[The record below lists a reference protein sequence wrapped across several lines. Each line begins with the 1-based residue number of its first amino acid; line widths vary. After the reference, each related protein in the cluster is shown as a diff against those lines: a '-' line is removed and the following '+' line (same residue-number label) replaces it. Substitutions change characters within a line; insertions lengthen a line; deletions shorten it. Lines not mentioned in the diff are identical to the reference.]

1 VSNVKPHVLLVAAK
15 WWPLSTRMA
24 IALLQNGC
32 VVSAISPRSHLLSF
46 VDGISTLYRYS
57 STDSLASLHR
67 AVVDAK
73 PDIVV
78 PCDDGAAAQCRAL
91 HDLDSNLRPLI
102 EKSLGSLQSFGLLE
116 NRYRFLSASRDL
128 GLCIPRTQKVI
139 QKQDLI
145 DWHQIGGEKTVVKVD
160 GDSGGNG
167 VRICESLAE
176 SLTAFEALR
185 RSPNRLAAWKRILID
200 KDPLAFWLRK
210 QPREVTVQEFIDGR
224 PANSM
229 VLSWQGRML
238 ALVSV
243 VVVAADGPTGAATV
257 VRVIDDARMEEAA
270 RTLSAHL
277 QLSGFFGLDFVIE
290 RATGLPY
297 LIEINPRCTQL
308 GHLEATHGGSLGAG
322 LAAVLRGAGPREGEP
337 APVGTRIALF
347 PQAVAAGPVVKPLVD
362 ASVLDVPVNAPELIA
377 EMTKGMWPARQ
388 WIWRLYHTFNRARLQ
403 DPTIYEDY
411 GPPTLKA
418 EPVSAPLLSAQ
429 S

>member
-1 VSNVKPHVLLVAAK
+1 
-15 WWPLSTRMA
+15 MA
-24 IALLQNGC
+24 IALLKNGC
-32 VVSAISPRSHLLSF
+32 AVSAISPKSHLLSF
-46 VDGISTLYRYS
+46 VEGISILYRYS
-57 STDSLASLHR
+57 STASLASLHR
-67 AVVDAK
+67 AVVHAK

-91 HDLDSNLRPLI
+91 HDLDSNLGPLI
-102 EKSLGSLQSFGLLE
+102 EKSLGSLQSFGVLE
-116 NRYRFLSASRDL
+116 NRYRFLSTSRDL
-128 GLCIPRTQKVI
+128 GLCTPRTQKVV
-139 QKQDLI
+139 QKQDLV
-145 DWHQIGGEKTVVKVD
+145 DWHQIGRGKSVVKVD

-176 SLTAFEALR
+176 SLAAFEALR
-185 RSPNRLAAWKRILID
+185 RPPNRLAAWKRILID

-210 QPREVTVQEFIDGR
+210 QPREITVQEFIDGR

-270 RTLSAHL
+270 RSLSAHL

-290 RATGLPY
+290 RATGLPF

-308 GHLEATHGGSLGAG
+308 GHLEATDGGSLGAG
-322 LAAVLRGAGPREGEP
+322 LAAVLRGVGRREGEP
-337 APVGTRIALF
+337 TPLGSRIALF
-347 PQAVAAGPVVKPLVD
+347 PQSVAAGPIVRPLVD

-377 EMTKGMWPARQ
+377 EMTKGLWPSRQ

-403 DPTIYEDY
+403 EPTIYEDY
-411 GPPTLKA
+411 GPPALKA
-418 EPVSAPLLSAQ
+418 EPISASLLSAQ

>member
-1 VSNVKPHVLLVAAK
+1 
-15 WWPLSTRMA
+15 MA
-24 IALLQNGC
+24 IALLKNGC
-32 VVSAISPRSHLLSF
+32 TVSAISPRSHLLSF
-46 VDGISTLYRYS
+46 VDGISILYRYS
-57 STDSLASLHR
+57 STDSLASLRR

-91 HDLDSNLRPLI
+91 HDLDSNLGRLI
-102 EKSLGSLQSFGLLE
+102 EKSLGSLQSFGVLE
-116 NRYRFLSASRDL
+116 NRYRFLSTSRDL
-128 GLCIPRTQKVI
+128 GLCTPRTQKVV

-145 DWHQIGGEKTVVKVD
+145 DWHQICGEKAVVKVD

-176 SLTAFEALR
+176 SLSAFEALR
-185 RSPNRLAAWKRILID
+185 RSPNRLAAWKRIFVD
-200 KDPLAFWLRK
+200 KDPLALWLRK
-210 QPREVTVQEFIDGR
+210 QPRQITVQEYIDGR
-224 PANSM
+224 PANCM

-277 QLSGFFGLDFVIE
+277 QVSGFFGLDFVIE

-308 GHLEATHGGSLGAG
+308 GHLEATAGGSLAAG
-322 LAAVLRGAGPREGEP
+322 LATVLRGEGRLEGEP
-337 APVGTRIALF
+337 APVGTRFALF
-347 PQAVAAGPVVKPLVD
+347 PQSVAAGPLVKPLVD
-362 ASVLDVPVNAPELIA
+362 ASLLDVPVNAPQMIA
-377 EMTKGMWPARQ
+377 EMTKGLWPSRQ

-403 DPTIYEDY
+403 EPTIYEDY
-411 GPPTLKA
+411 GPAALNV
-418 EPVSAPLLSAQ
+418 EPISAPMLSAH